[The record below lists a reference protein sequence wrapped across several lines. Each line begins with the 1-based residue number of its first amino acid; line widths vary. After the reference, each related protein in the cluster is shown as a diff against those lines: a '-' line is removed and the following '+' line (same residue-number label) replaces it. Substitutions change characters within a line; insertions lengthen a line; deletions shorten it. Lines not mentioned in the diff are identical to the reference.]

1 MELFKLLGTIAVSND
16 EAIKAL
22 DETTDKGEATES
34 KLSKAFTNIGG
45 AAVKVGKVVA
55 TGVGAAATAISTLT
69 GVAVKSYAEYEQLV
83 GGSQLLF
90 GDAYDFVA
98 EKAKNAYK
106 DVQMSQNEYLQ
117 QMNGFATGLKTALG
131 GNEQAA
137 AELASKII
145 TAEADIVAATGNS
158 QEAVQNAFNGIMKSN
173 FTMLDNLQLGI
184 TPTKEGF
191 QEVIDKV
198 NEWNKANGEATSYQ
212 IDNLADCQA
221 ALVDYVEMQGL
232 SEYAANE
239 AAGTISGSIA
249 TMKSAWQNLLVGF
262 ADSSQDM
269 DVLVSNMVESVA
281 TVGSNLIPRVVETLK
296 GVWNAVKTNAPKI
309 FAEIPNML
317 MSILPQSV
325 RDFMDEAH
333 DWLCDTV
340 MFGLDEVWASIQNLA
355 GAFTPLIDAVNG
367 FLEPLKDMETQQN
380 INLEIVYALE
390 EGLYRLSDVIDI
402 VASVLGSAIQTIVT
416 IGVPAIQA
424 MANVFSTLQAVVS
437 EAIDQYIIPLIQEYV
452 TMIQELLAENQ
463 DKINKIGELFTVL
476 GSWISGVI
484 QNVIYPI
491 FQWFVGIVS
500 SCMDNI
506 KTCFQSG
513 FDIIG
518 GIIDFFIALFQG
530 DWQGMWDAVVS
541 ILSSAVEL
549 VQNWFTLMQEFIAS
563 IMNSIWSKIA
573 EIWENIKLSISTKI
587 SSIVSAVQTKFQE
600 ILNSISEKMESI
612 RLKVSDTWENLVSN
626 TKEKFQSILDGI
638 KEKMELAKSA
648 VSEAIE
654 KIKGFFNFEW
664 HLPELKLPHIKISGE
679 WDLANGTFPSFG
691 VEWYA
696 KGAVL
701 NRPTIFGMNG
711 NNAMV
716 GGEAGAEAVVPIDVL
731 QGYVAQAVASQNAG
745 LVEVLLKILDALLNM
760 REGMKEDFIEAL
772 EAMRFELNN
781 REFGRLVKAVR

>member
-22 DETTDKGEATES
+22 DETGEKGEATES

-55 TGVGAAATAISTLT
+55 TGVAAGAGAIATLT
-69 GVAVKSYAEYEQLV
+69 GIAVKSYAEYEQLV

-90 GDAYDFVA
+90 GEAYDFVA
-98 EKAKNAYK
+98 EKAKTAYK

-117 QMNGFATGLKTALG
+117 QMNGFATGLKTSLG
-131 GNEQAA
+131 CNERAA

-191 QEVIDKV
+191 QEVINKV
-198 NEWNKANGEATSYQ
+198 NEWNKANGEATAYQ

-232 SEYAANE
+232 SGYAANE

-269 DVLVSNMVESVA
+269 DTLVSNMVESVA

-333 DWLCDTV
+333 DYLCDTV
-340 MFGLDEVWASIQNLA
+340 VFGIEAVWESIQNLA
-355 GAFTPLIDAVNG
+355 GAFSPLVEAVKG
-367 FLEPLKDMETQQN
+367 FLEPLKDMETQQD
-380 INLEIVYALE
+380 INREIVYALE
-390 EGLYRLSDVIDI
+390 DGLNRLANVINI
-402 VASVLGSAIQTIVT
+402 VASVLGSVIQTVVT

-424 MANVFSTLQAVVS
+424 MANVFSTLQAVVH

-476 GSWISGVI
+476 GEWISGVI

-506 KTCFQSG
+506 KTVFQSA

-518 GIIDFFIALFQG
+518 GIVDFFIALFKG

-541 ILSSAVEL
+541 ILTSAVAL
-549 VQNWFTLMQEFIAS
+549 VQNWFTLMKEFLTE
-563 IMNSIWSKIA
+563 IMNGIWSKIV
-573 EIWENIKLSISTKI
+573 EIWENIKLSISQKI
-587 SSIVSAVQTKFQE
+587 ENIVSG
-600 ILNSISEKMESI
+600 ISEKFTEA
-612 RLKVSDTWENLVSN
+612 
-626 TKEKFQSILDGI
+626 KEKATEIFENMKESVSAAFEGLWTSIKGIINNIIGGMETMVNGVIKGINKLLDGAEEVANAAGELLGFDPVTLQI
-638 KEKMELAKSA
+638 STVSLPRLAK
-648 VSEAIE
+648 
-654 KIKGFFNFEW
+654 G
-664 HLPELKLPHIKISGE
+664 
-679 WDLANGTFPSFG
+679 G
-691 VEWYA
+691 VVT
-696 KGAVL
+696 K
-701 NRPTIFGMNG
+701 PTI
-711 NNAMV
+711 AEI
-716 GGEAGAEAVVPIDVL
+716 GEDGAEAVVPLERNTQWIQRVSEEI
-731 QGYVAQAVASQNAG
+731 QPRTVADNGEMVG
-745 LVEVLLKILDALLNM
+745 LMNIIIELLKTIITDN
-760 REGMKEDFIEAL
+760 GMLPDTLTEAISK
-772 EAMRFELNN
+772 MRFDINS
-781 REFGRLVKAVR
+781 REFARLVKAVN